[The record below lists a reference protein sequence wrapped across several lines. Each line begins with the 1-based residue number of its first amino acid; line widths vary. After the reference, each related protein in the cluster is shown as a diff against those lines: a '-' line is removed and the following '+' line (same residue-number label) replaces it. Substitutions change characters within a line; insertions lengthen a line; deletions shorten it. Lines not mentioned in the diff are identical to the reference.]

1 MSGGAFTVIV
11 ADITSAIKSFDRLAE
26 EAGFKP
32 SRCNTAVVKPNICG
46 FYPPDINLLKAT
58 VMYAGNY
65 AETVYV
71 GDTASTIHSPE
82 ERFKSLSIYE
92 KLSGMQGVKLVNFSN
107 YDKVNVNVTGYRA
120 CPSLPLPS
128 ILMEV
133 KLFIN
138 LARAGS
144 HPTTRLTCC
153 VKNMFGLLMVKSK
166 FLSYHAKGVDKVLAD
181 LVKIVPGGL
190 HVAEVNGR
198 VLLGLDPFTVD
209 TAVCRLLGME
219 PRIVRHLTM
228 IAEDRGLNISN
239 VLDKLIIKRLQ

>member
-1 MSGGAFTVIV
+1 MSSGAFTVVV
-11 ADITSAIKSFDRLAE
+11 ADVASAIKSFDRLAE

-32 SRCNTAVVKPNICG
+32 SLCNIAVVKPNICG
-46 FYPPDINLLKAT
+46 FYPPDVELLKAT
-58 VMYAGNY
+58 VVYAGNY

-71 GDTASTIHSPE
+71 GDTASTMHSPE
-82 ERFKSLSIYE
+82 ERFRSLSIYG
-92 KLSGMQGVKLVNFSN
+92 KLSGMKGVKLVNFSD
-107 YDKVNVNVTGYRA
+107 YGKVNINVTKRRA

-128 ILMEV
+128 ILMEA

-181 LVKIVPGGL
+181 LVKVVPGGL

-209 TAVCRLLGME
+209 IAVCRFLGVE
-219 PRIVRHLTM
+219 PRTVRHLTM
-228 IAEDRGLNISN
+228 IAEDRGLNVSD
-239 VLDKLIIKRLQ
+239 VLDKLTIKQFR

>member
-1 MSGGAFTVIV
+1 MSSEAFIVVV

-26 EAGFKP
+26 EVSFKP
-32 SRCNTAVVKPNICG
+32 NRCNIAVVKPNICG
-46 FYPPDINLLKAT
+46 FYPPDINLLKAI
-58 VMYAGNY
+58 VLYAGSY

-71 GDTASTIHSPE
+71 GDTASTMYSPE
-82 ERFKSLSIYE
+82 ERFRSLSIYE
-92 KLSGMQGVKLVNFSN
+92 KLGGMRGVKLVNFSN
-107 YDKVNVNVTGYRA
+107 YSKVNVTGYRA

-128 ILMEV
+128 ILMEA
-133 KLFIN
+133 KPFIN

-181 LVKIVPGGL
+181 LVKVVPSGL
-190 HVAEVNGR
+190 HVAELNGR

-209 TAVCRLLGME
+209 IAICRLLGME

-239 VLDKLIIKRLQ
+239 VLDRLIIKRFQ